1 MDNGVNN
8 NENQPTI
15 ESSVT
20 QEIPVVTNPV
30 QEQPV
35 IESSVTQEIPVV
47 TNPVQEQPVIESSV
61 TQEMPVVNNNVE
73 EKEAPVI
80 SHAVHD
86 ASVIV
91 TSASKDLP
99 VEDKNTSNTQ
109 TDRTAVIN
117 EKLKQVE
124 INYTPPSK
132 AKVVLLVLFF
142 IALLGF
148 IIFLPD
154 ITSYMR
160 ALQSGGTVEEKI
172 TTGRLTCTLDS
183 NTKDIDKN
191 YELVFHFESNKLQK
205 TSITITTRGDASLD
219 EEKLNALADTCKQL
233 KKNVEK
239 IDGVSIQCEYLDGR
253 LVETQNYDL
262 ASLDSTKLDSAFSE
276 AGGVK
281 PEYEKD
287 QDIDKLERNMN
298 ASGYSCKRE
307 R

>member
-1 MDNGVNN
+1 MDNGVN

-15 ESSVT
+15 ESSVA
-20 QEIPVVTNPV
+20 QEIPVITDPV
-30 QEQPV
+30 QEVPV
-35 IESSVTQEIPVV
+35 ITDS
-47 TNPVQEQPVIESSV
+47 VQEVPVIESSV
-61 TQEMPVVNNNVE
+61 TQEMPVVNNDNNVE

-80 SHAVHD
+80 SNATHD

-91 TSASKDLP
+91 TSASKNLP
-99 VEDKNTSNTQ
+99 VAEEKTAQ
-109 TDRTAVIN
+109 TEQNDRAINN

-148 IIFLPD
+148 IVFLPD
-154 ITSYMR
+154 ISSYMR
-160 ALQSGGTVEEKI
+160 TLQSGGGTTEKI
-172 TTGRLTCTLDS
+172 TTGRLICTLDS

-191 YELVFHFESNKLQK
+191 YELVFHFTDNKLQK
-205 TSITITTRGDASLD
+205 TSITITTRGDVSLD
-219 EEKLNALADTCKQL
+219 EDKLDALADTCKQL

-239 IDGVSIQCEYLDGR
+239 MDGVSIQCDYSDGK

-287 QDIDKLERNMN
+287 QDMDKLESNMN